1 MCAEDCSHKLLFN
14 TGPQVSLGLNLG
26 LYILKIGYKCLKKR
40 HQLPHG
46 LPCGNMLCECLRLF
60 LKRIK
65 PQPGKKKKNKHIV
78 GGSLRMPGE
87 WFKINQVKG
96 DTKFL
101 NIGLI
106 GRENKTQLDF
116 SEGLNINR

>member
-1 MCAEDCSHKLLFN
+1 MS
-14 TGPQVSLGLNLG
+14 
-26 LYILKIGYKCLKKR
+26 
-40 HQLPHG
+40 
-46 LPCGNMLCECLRLF
+46 
-60 LKRIK
+60 
-65 PQPGKKKKNKHIV
+65 
-78 GGSLRMPGE
+78 GE